1 MAQLRL
7 KYQGFI
13 ARQAEVIVIGP
24 EDKSS
29 FTEWWQKEAMPFHGI
44 PDPRHVTAR
53 SYGQQVKPL
62 KMGRMPA
69 LFVIDKNGL
78 MRLRH
83 YGKSM
88 SDIPTVEDVFQI
100 LEELNRETLLT

>member
-13 ARQAEVIVIGP
+13 DRQAELIVIGP

-29 FTEWWQKEAMPFHGI
+29 FTEWWQKGAMPFHGI
-44 PDPRHVTAR
+44 PDPRHVTAM

-69 LFVIDKNGL
+69 LIVIDKNGL
-78 MRLRH
+78 MRFRH
-83 YGKSM
+83 YGRSM
-88 SDIPTVEDVFQI
+88 SDIPTVEDTFSL
-100 LEELNRETLLT
+100 LEELKRET